1 MAASVDEPDLNA
13 EFRSTE
19 GLRYDLISDP
29 DRELAKD
36 LGLLMDAG
44 DYGLRTARV
53 TYLLDPDGTIVR
65 IWEVGPGDAIDVHPD
80 EVLETVQRLGS
91 PP

>member
-1 MAASVDEPDLNA
+1 
-13 EFRSTE
+13 
-19 GLRYDLISDP
+19 
-29 DRELAKD
+29 
-36 LGLLMDAG
+36 LMDAG

>member
-1 MAASVDEPDLNA
+1 VDEPDLNA

-65 IWEVGPGDAIDVHPD
+65 IWEVGPDDAIDVHPD